1 MAKKKILIVDD
12 DSRNIFALSAVLKA
26 KGFSIVTADSVDEGF
41 DLLRSQPD
49 IGIVL
54 SDIMLP
60 GKDGFEF
67 IEMVRKD
74 SRIRSTPFIAITA
87 QAMAGDR
94 EKCLAAGADGY
105 LSKPIDVDK
114 LIRVLQKHGIN

>member
-26 KGFSIVTADSVDEGF
+26 KGFTIITADSVDEGF
-41 DLLRSQPD
+41 DLLRSQRD

-67 IEMVRKD
+67 IEMVRND
-74 SRIRSTPFIAITA
+74 IDIRNTPFIAVTA

-94 EKCLAAGADGY
+94 EKCLAAGADSY
-105 LSKPIDVDK
+105 LSKPIDVDNLMRILEK
-114 LIRVLQKHGIN
+114 YGVN